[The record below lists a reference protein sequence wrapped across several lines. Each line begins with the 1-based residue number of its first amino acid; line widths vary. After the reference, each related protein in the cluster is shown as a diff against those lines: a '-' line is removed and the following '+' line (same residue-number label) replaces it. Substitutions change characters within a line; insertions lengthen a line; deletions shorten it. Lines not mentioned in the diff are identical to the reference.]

1 MKKLHEETR
10 KHIDEK
16 IEETKKQNEEIGK
29 RLVEKLDEKI
39 ELMRRGLRGHI
50 HQVGTCLLYTSR
62 CV

>member
-29 RLVEKLDEKI
+29 QLAEKIDEKI
-39 ELMRRGLRGHI
+39 ELMRG
-50 HQVGTCLLYTSR
+50 CLLYTSR